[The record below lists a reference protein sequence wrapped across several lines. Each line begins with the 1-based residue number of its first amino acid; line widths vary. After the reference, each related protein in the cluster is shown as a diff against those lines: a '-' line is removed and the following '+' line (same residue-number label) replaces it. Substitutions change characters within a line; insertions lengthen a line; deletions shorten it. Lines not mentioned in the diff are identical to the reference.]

1 MVRQDEAPETRVDVG
16 SDQAD
21 RGRPPTPA
29 GAPGRRKWTL
39 RRTLSLV
46 LIVSGLFWL
55 AAGFIIH
62 LLLF

>member
-1 MVRQDEAPETRVDVG
+1 MRVGREQAAGVTREGPEGKTMAP
-16 SDQAD
+16 
-21 RGRPPTPA
+21 RP
-29 GAPGRRKWTL
+29 RKWTL

-55 AAGFIIH
+55 IAGIAIH

>member
-1 MVRQDEAPETRVDVG
+1 LGGTSETRVDAR
-16 SDQAD
+16 SEQAD
-21 RGRPPTPA
+21 PSGPPILA
-29 GAPGRRKWTL
+29 GAPPRRKWTL

-62 LLLF
+62 LLF